1 MFTAINRGY
10 AAGEGNL
17 DKESTTRLDLNR
29 RQCNTSFLTELHK
42 QHFTRYPTDTQYHNL
57 YKQDEYVTWYLGNY
71 DRRIRPYDKVDRLN
85 VSINI
90 YVSSFDSLEETSMD
104 YRITFF
110 LVSFSSEFVELCP
123 PTLTPKQNLKDEF
136 SSSQE
141 IDTCLV
147 SFEINFEARVAT
159 TC

>member
-17 DKESTTRLDLNR
+17 DKKSTTRLDLNR

-42 QHFTRYPTDTQYHNL
+42 QHFTRHPTVPHRVYPIYHNL
-57 YKQDEYVTWYLGNY
+57 YKQDECVTWYLGNY

-110 LVSFSSEFVELCP
+110 LVSFSSDCQPIKLRPIAP
-123 PTLTPKQNLKDEF
+123 PGEYQLENQFNH
-136 SSSQE
+136 
-141 IDTCLV
+141 V
-147 SFEINFEARVAT
+147 
-159 TC
+159 